1 MILALLLLVLQ
12 STTQPTMLSGSLVL
26 PPGAGPIGTAQ
37 VVALPEAYAQAF
49 NAEAQQRI
57 DRYWE
62 TFKPEFAER
71 KEMFSQVTPLA
82 YRDALD
88 AVMLRM
94 RRDTKLDPGQLIRSA
109 PGGTFEL
116 RLPAGD
122 YKLVATAM
130 AGGVQYVWTESI
142 RASGNALFLQMK
154 NRVP

>member
-1 MILALLLLVLQ
+1 MFAALLLLVLQ
-12 STTQPTMLSGSLVL
+12 ATTISGSLVL
-26 PPGAGPIGTAQ
+26 PADAGPIGTAQ
-37 VVALPEAYAQAF
+37 VVALPEEYAQAF

-62 TFKPEFAER
+62 TYKPEFAQR
-71 KEMFSQVTPLA
+71 KELFSQVTPLA

-94 RRDTKLDPGQLIRSA
+94 RRDSKVDPGQLIRSA
-109 PGGTFEL
+109 PGGRFDL
-116 RLPAGD
+116 RLPPGD

-130 AGGVQYVWTESI
+130 VGGVQYVWTESI
-142 RASGNALFLQMK
+142 QVSHNALFLQLK

>member
-1 MILALLLLVLQ
+1 MFAALLVLALQ
-12 STTQPTMLSGSLVL
+12 STTISGSLFL
-26 PPGAGPIGTAQ
+26 PAEAGPIGTAQ
-37 VVALPEAYAQAF
+37 VVALPEEYAQAF

-62 TFKPEFAER
+62 TYKPEFAQR
-71 KEMFSQVTPLA
+71 KELFSQITPLA

-94 RRDTKLDPGQLIRSA
+94 RRDSKLDPAQLIRSGQ
-109 PGGTFEL
+109 GGRFEL

-122 YKLVATAM
+122 YKLVATATV
-130 AGGVQYVWTESI
+130 GGVQYVWTESI
-142 RASGNALFLQMK
+142 RASGSSLFLQMK